1 MATGVTERIATD
13 SKPSARPAG
22 RLQKFLRWFFVRARG
37 DSPFKTV
44 LIHAALIVACII
56 AVYPVLRV
64 VTISLRP
71 NDTLLTT
78 DLRIIPQNAT
88 LQNYKEVLFGAPEK
102 NRKSDFFLWIWNS
115 ISVVAVTSTISMF
128 LAAISAYA
136 FSRFRFPGRAAGLV
150 FLLTTQ
156 MIPAGML
163 LLPLFIMLAQLKMI
177 NTALGLIIAYSV
189 SSVPLTIWTLKGY
202 YDTIPVDLEEAAL
215 IDGASR
221 ATVFTQIIL
230 PLSTPA
236 LAIAF
241 LFSFMGGWSEYLV
254 ARVVLQKN
262 EMFTWP
268 LGIFTYAQQFTVSWG
283 QFSAASVLIAIP
295 VMLLFLYSSKWL
307 ISGLTLGSVKG

>member
-1 MATGVTERIATD
+1 M
-13 SKPSARPAG
+13 PA
-22 RLQKFLRWFFVRARG
+22 QNKTASPITKALRWFFIRGRG
-37 DSPFKTV
+37 DSPFKTI
-44 LIHAALIVACII
+44 LIHATLIVASII
-56 AVYPVLRV
+56 AIYPVLRV

-78 DLRIIPQNAT
+78 DLRIIPENAT
-88 LQNYKEVLFGAPEK
+88 LDNYKEVLFGAPEK
-102 NRKSDFFLWIWNS
+102 NRKSDFFLWLWNS
-115 ISVVAVTSTISMF
+115 LSIVTVTSVISMI
-128 LAAISAYA
+128 LAAVSAYA
-136 FSRFRFPGRAAGLV
+136 FSRFKFPGRAAGLV

-221 ATVFTQIIL
+221 FTVFTKIIL

-262 EMFTWP
+262 EIFTWP

-295 VMLLFLYSSKWL
+295 VMALFLYSSKWL

>member
-1 MATGVTERIATD
+1 MKN
-13 SKPSARPAG
+13 KPTSPITKA
-22 RLQKFLRWFFVRARG
+22 LRWFFVRGRG
-37 DSPFKTV
+37 DSPFKT
-44 LIHAALIVACII
+44 LIIHATLIVASII

-78 DLRIIPQNAT
+78 DLRIIPENAT
-88 LQNYKEVLFGAPEK
+88 LENYKEVLFGAPEK
-102 NRKSDFFLWIWNS
+102 NRQSDFFLWIWNS
-115 ISVVAVTSTISMF
+115 FSVVAVTSVISMM

-136 FSRFRFPGRAAGLV
+136 FSRFRFPGRAVGLV

-215 IDGASR
+215 IDGANR
-221 ATVFTQIIL
+221 FTVFTKIIL

-254 ARVVLQKN
+254 ARVVLQRN
-262 EMFTWP
+262 DLFTWP

-283 QFSAASVLIAIP
+283 QFAAASVLIAIP
-295 VMLLFLYSSKWL
+295 VMALFLYSSKWL

>member
-1 MATGVTERIATD
+1 MTTLDNTNVSTAQ
-13 SKPSARPAG
+13 PAKQ
-22 RLQKFLRWFFVRARG
+22 RNALSRFTRWFFYRSRG

-44 LIHAALIVACII
+44 LIHTALIIACII

-64 VTISLRP
+64 ITISLRP

-78 DLRIIPQNAT
+78 SLRIIPENAT
-88 LQNYKEVLFGAPEK
+88 LDNYREVLFGDAAK
-102 NRKSDFFLWIWNS
+102 NRKSDFFLWVWNS
-115 ISVVAVTSTISMF
+115 FSIVALTSVMSVI
-128 LAAISAYA
+128 LASVSAYA
-136 FSRFRFPGRAAGLV
+136 FSRFRFPGRNTGLV

-163 LLPLFIMLAQLKMI
+163 LLPLFIMIAKLKMI
-177 NTALGLIIAYSV
+177 NTPTGLLIAYAV
-189 SSVPLTIWTLKGY
+189 TTLPLTIWTLKGY

-215 IDGASR
+215 IDGANR
-221 ATVFTQIIL
+221 FTVFTNIIL

-241 LFSFMGGWSEYLV
+241 LFAFMGGWSEYLV

-283 QFSAASVLIAIP
+283 LFAAASVMIAVP

>member
-1 MATGVTERIATD
+1 MTTMTKTAKA
-13 SKPSARPAG
+13 PSSNPITRM
-22 RLQKFLRWFFVRARG
+22 LRWFFYRGHG
-37 DSPFKTV
+37 DSPFKRL
-44 LIHAALIVACII
+44 LIHITLIIACVI

-78 DLRIIPQNAT
+78 SLRIIPENAT
-88 LQNYKEVLFGAPEK
+88 LNNYKLVLFGDLAE
-102 NRKSDFFLWIWNS
+102 NRKSGFFLWLWNS
-115 ISVVAVTSTISMF
+115 FSVVIVTSIISCL
-128 LAAISAYA
+128 LAAVSAYA
-136 FSRFRFPGRAAGLV
+136 FSRFKFRGRAIALV

-163 LLPLFIMLAQLKMI
+163 LLPIFIMLAKLKMI
-177 NTALGLIIAYSV
+177 NTILGLIIAYSV
-189 SSVPLTIWTLKGY
+189 TSVPLTIWTLKGY

-221 ATVFTQIIL
+221 FTVFTSIIL

-262 EMFTWP
+262 ELFTWP
-268 LGIFTYAQQFTVSWG
+268 LGVFTFAQDFTVSWG
-283 QFSAASVLIAIP
+283 QFAAASVMIAIP
-295 VMLLFLYSSKWL
+295 VMVLFLYSSKWL

>member
-1 MATGVTERIATD
+1 MNILTSIRKA
-13 SKPSARPAG
+13 
-22 RLQKFLRWFFVRARG
+22 FRWFFFRARG
-37 DSPFKTV
+37 DSPFKSL
-44 LIHAALIVACII
+44 LIHATLIVACII

-78 DLRIIPQNAT
+78 SLEIIPKNAT
-88 LQNYKEVLFGAPEK
+88 LANYREVLFGNPETG
-102 NRKSDFFLWIWNS
+102 RQSDFFLWLWNS
-115 ISVVAVTSTISMF
+115 ISVVFFTSIISVI

-136 FSRFRFPGRAAGLV
+136 FARFRFPGRAAGLI

-163 LLPLFIMLAQLKMI
+163 LLPIFIMLAKLKMI
-177 NTALGLIIAYSV
+177 NSVLGLIIAYSV
-189 SSVPLTIWTLKGY
+189 TAVPLTIWTLKGY
-202 YDTIPVDLEEAAL
+202 YETIPIDLEEAAL
-215 IDGASR
+215 IDGANR
-221 ATVFTQIIL
+221 FTTFTRIIL

-241 LFSFMGGWSEYLV
+241 LFSFMGGWSEYIV

-262 EMFTWP
+262 DIYTWP
-268 LGIFTYAQQFTVSWG
+268 LGIFTYAQEFTVSWG
-283 QFSAASVLIAIP
+283 KFSAASVLIAIP
-295 VMLLFLYSSKWL
+295 VMALFLYSAKWL

>member
-1 MATGVTERIATD
+1 MTTNP
-13 SKPSARPAG
+13 KPQSQNPLAR
-22 RLQKFLRWFFVRARG
+22 FYRWFFLRSRG
-37 DSPFKTV
+37 DSPFKTT
-44 LIHAALIVACII
+44 LIHLALIVACII
-56 AVYPVLRV
+56 AVYPALRV
-64 VTISLRP
+64 ITISLRP

-88 LQNYKEVLFGAPEK
+88 LDNYQQVLFGDPLK

-115 ISVVAVTSTISMF
+115 ISIVTVTSFVSVT

-136 FSRFRFPGRAAGLV
+136 FSRFRFPGRSAGLV

-163 LLPLFIMLAQLKMI
+163 LLPLFIMLAKLQMI
-177 NTALGLIIAYSV
+177 NTSLGLIIAYSV
-189 SSVPLTIWTLKGY
+189 STVPLTIWTLKGY

-221 ATVFTQIIL
+221 LTVFTKIIL

-236 LAIAF
+236 LAIAG
-241 LFSFMGGWSEYLV
+241 LFAFMGGWSEYLV

-262 EMFTWP
+262 GLFTWP
-268 LGIFTYAQQFTVSWG
+268 LGIFTYAQEFTVSWG
-283 QFSAASVLIAIP
+283 QFAAASVLIAIP
-295 VMLLFLYSSKWL
+295 VMAIFLYSSKWL

>member
-1 MATGVTERIATD
+1 MKLTTPFVR
-13 SKPSARPAG
+13 
-22 RLQKFLRWFFVRARG
+22 FFRWFFFRARG
-37 DSPFKTV
+37 DSPFKRL
-44 LIHAALIVACII
+44 LIHLALIVACII

-71 NDTLLTT
+71 NNTLLTT

-88 LQNYKEVLFGAPEK
+88 LDNYKAVLFGEPDK
-102 NRKSDFFLWIWNS
+102 NRQSDFFLWLWNS
-115 ISVVAVTSTISMF
+115 FSVVIVTSFISVA
-128 LAAISAYA
+128 LAAVSAYA
-136 FSRFRFPGRAAGLV
+136 FSRFRFPGRTPGLV
-150 FLLTTQ
+150 FLFTTQ

-163 LLPLFIMLAQLKMI
+163 LLPLFVMLARLKMI
-177 NTALGLIIAYSV
+177 NSSLGLIIAYSV
-189 SSVPLTIWTLKGY
+189 SSVPLTIWLLKGY
-202 YDTIPVDLEEAAL
+202 YDTIPIDLEEAAL

-221 ATVFTQIIL
+221 MTVLTKIIL
-230 PLSTPA
+230 PLSSPS

-262 EMFTWP
+262 ELFTWP

-283 QFSAASVLIAIP
+283 MFAAASVMIAVP
-295 VMLLFLYSSKWL
+295 VMALFLYSSKWL

>member
-1 MATGVTERIATD
+1 MATTID
-13 SKPSARPAG
+13 SALNSAKASSRNPISRAY
-22 RLQKFLRWFFVRARG
+22 RWFFFRGHG
-37 DSPFKTV
+37 DSPFKRLIIHIV
-44 LIHAALIVACII
+44 LIIACTI

-78 DLRIIPQNAT
+78 SLRIIPENAT
-88 LQNYKEVLFGAPEK
+88 LDNYKVVLFGNPAAHEK
-102 NRKSDFFLWIWNS
+102 SGFFLWLWNS
-115 ISVVAVTSTISMF
+115 FSVVIVTSIISCI
-128 LAAISAYA
+128 LAAVSAYA
-136 FSRFRFPGRAAGLV
+136 FSRFKFPGRAVGLV

-163 LLPLFIMLAQLKMI
+163 LLPIFIMLAKLRMI
-177 NTALGLIIAYSV
+177 NTIIGLIIAYSV
-189 SSVPLTIWTLKGY
+189 TSVPLTIWTLKGY
-202 YDTIPVDLEEAAL
+202 YDTIPVDLEEAAM

-221 ATVFTQIIL
+221 FTVFTNIIL

-254 ARVVLQKN
+254 ARVVLQRN

-268 LGIFTYAQQFTVSWG
+268 LGIFTFAQDFTVSWG
-283 QFSAASVLIAIP
+283 KFAAASVMIAIP
-295 VMLLFLYSSKWL
+295 VMILFLYSSKWL

>member
-1 MATGVTERIATD
+1 MEN
-13 SKPSARPAG
+13 KPTSPITKA
-22 RLQKFLRWFFVRARG
+22 LRWFFVRGRG
-37 DSPFKTV
+37 DSPFKTL
-44 LIHAALIVACII
+44 LIHATLIVASII

-78 DLRIIPQNAT
+78 DLRIIPENAT
-88 LQNYKEVLFGAPEK
+88 LENYKEVLFGAPEK
-102 NRKSDFFLWIWNS
+102 NRQSDFFLWIWNS
-115 ISVVAVTSTISMF
+115 FSVVAVTSVISMM

-136 FSRFRFPGRAAGLV
+136 FSRFRFPGRAVGLV

-215 IDGASR
+215 IDGANR
-221 ATVFTQIIL
+221 FTVFTKIIL

-254 ARVVLQKN
+254 ARVVLQRN
-262 EMFTWP
+262 DLFTWP

-283 QFSAASVLIAIP
+283 QFAAASVLIAIP
-295 VMLLFLYSSKWL
+295 VMALFLYSSKWL

>member
-1 MATGVTERIATD
+1 MATITDVD
-13 SKPSARPAG
+13 SKNQNAIQRA
-22 RLQKFLRWFFVRARG
+22 FRWYFYRGRG
-37 DSPFKTV
+37 DSPFKRTIIHLV
-44 LIHAALIVACII
+44 LIISCII

-78 DLRIIPQNAT
+78 SLRIIPENAT
-88 LQNYKEVLFGAPEK
+88 LENYKEVLFGNPETG
-102 NRKSDFFLWIWNS
+102 RESDFFLWLWNS
-115 ISVVAVTSTISMF
+115 ISVVSITSVLSVV
-128 LAAISAYA
+128 LAAVSAYA
-136 FSRFRFPGRAAGLV
+136 FARFKFPGRSAGLV

-163 LLPLFIMLAQLKMI
+163 LLPLFIMLVALRMI
-177 NTALGLIIAYSV
+177 STSTGLIIAYSV

-202 YDTIPVDLEEAAL
+202 YETIPVDLEEAAL

-221 ATVFTQIIL
+221 LTVFTKIML

-262 EMFTWP
+262 ELFTWP
-268 LGIFTYAQQFTVSWG
+268 LGIYTYAEQFTVSWG
-283 QFSAASVLIAIP
+283 KFSAASVLIAIP
-295 VMLLFLYSSKWL
+295 VMALFLYSSKWL